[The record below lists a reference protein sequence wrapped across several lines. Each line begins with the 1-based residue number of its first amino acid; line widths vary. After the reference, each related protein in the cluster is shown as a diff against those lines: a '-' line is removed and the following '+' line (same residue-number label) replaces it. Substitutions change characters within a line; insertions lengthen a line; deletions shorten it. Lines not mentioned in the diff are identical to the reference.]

1 MTTPGP
7 GGVIGDASILV
18 TADTTPAA
26 LALRGLRRD
35 ADGQLRDLR
44 GRFVSESRLINNSL
58 RTTTSST
65 DKMTEAVS
73 GLADAAALLSPA
85 LIPIAVQA
93 APIAASVGAAAVAV
107 GVFAAAA
114 AGQVAAMTEAAD
126 AEKKYQDA
134 VDEHGATSKEAS
146 EAQSAYV
153 RQIQKMPPATRTAA
167 AALSSLKDQYQDW
180 SDALAGD
187 TMPVAT
193 KALQALSAVFPK
205 MTPLVQGTST
215 QLDRFVTIAAGSFAS
230 PGFDALNARFTQ
242 FATGAL
248 GKANDAIVHFLR
260 TVDTGKISG
269 GISEFMDYVHENG
282 PLVRET
288 LRNVMEALSNVAR
301 GAANA
306 GPGMLTL
313 VNAFAGLVASVPPGV
328 ITTLLQL
335 SVALK
340 GVRLAAAAL
349 AAVTGAQATANLTA
363 FVRSARFGG
372 VAAAVSGVAQ
382 RMTTLQRVA
391 GSLGVLAVVAVG
403 IDELAKKAR
412 GAPPD
417 VDRLTGSLKQ
427 LAVTGKFT
435 GELKDTFADVDG
447 FVAKIN
453 QLGAES
459 KALEKA
465 KPFTAFA
472 GLGAFTDTAIGKV
485 DDLVRGTKSLGA
497 TKDDIAAV
505 DQALADL
512 VKNGQAAVAADAV
525 KRLSAAYAK
534 GGKDATEFTSKLDT
548 YKSAVADAA
557 SEQQAAAAAMGL
569 FGTQAQA
576 TSAKLAEQKQ
586 SADGLRQAVQALND
600 VNRAAA
606 GAQNAFEQA
615 IDDTSKAAQE
625 NAGALRMSHGQL
637 DLNSQ
642 KARDAEAALRDL
654 AAKTDEAA
662 AANRESTNSWSGA
675 LGIYER
681 GRKKLIENAM
691 AMGLSRAEAKK
702 LADQILKTPD
712 KTAYL
717 KGNLEDL
724 QHKLADAK
732 SRLAKAPASK
742 TTALR
747 ADISNLT
754 YEVNRAKLALGQLR
768 DRTVYINAHMYVTGS
783 SQARAAV
790 STAGAGRVFEYATG
804 GLVGFPAGGRVRGA
818 GTGTSDSIL
827 ARVSNGEYVIPAARV
842 QQYGQPMF
850 DQIRAGTLATARP
863 AAAGPS
869 WPSLGV
875 GTSRPAPT
883 VNMTYTYQLNFTN
896 TGVLGS
902 RREVENWLTESLD
915 RLRIQGRLPRG
926 VAS

>member
-1 MTTPGP
+1 MTTPS
-7 GGVIGDASILV
+7 GGLVGDATIRV

-26 LALRGLRRD
+26 VALRGLTRD
-35 ADGQLRDLR
+35 ANGQLRDLR
-44 GRFVSESRLINNSL
+44 GRFVSETRLINNSL

-65 DKMTEAVS
+65 DRMTEAVG
-73 GLADAAALLSPA
+73 GLRDAAALLSPA

-114 AGQVAAMTEAAD
+114 AGQATAITEAAD

-146 EAQSAYV
+146 EAQNAYV
-153 RQIQKMPPATRTAA
+153 RQVQKMPPATRTAA
-167 AALSSLKDQYQDW
+167 AALSSLKDQYQNW

-193 KALQALSAVFPK
+193 KAFQTFSAVFPK
-205 MTPLVQGTST
+205 LTPLVQGTST

-230 PGFDALNARFTQ
+230 PGFDALIDRFST

-248 GKANDAIVHFLR
+248 SKANDAIVHFLR
-260 TVDTGKISG
+260 TADTGKISG
-269 GISEFMDYVHENG
+269 GISEFMDYVHQNG
-282 PLVRET
+282 PLVRDT
-288 LRNVMEALSNVAR
+288 LRNVMEALANVAR

-328 ITTLLQL
+328 ITTMLQL
-335 SVALK
+335 AVALK

-349 AAVTGAQATANLTA
+349 AAVTGAQATASLTA
-363 FVRSARFGG
+363 FIRSARFGG
-372 VAAAVSGVAQ
+372 VAAAVSGVTQ

-417 VDRLTGSLKQ
+417 VDRLAGSLKQ
-427 LAVTGKFT
+427 LAGTGAFS
-435 GELKDTFADVDG
+435 GELKSTFGSIDG
-447 FVAKIN
+447 LVGKFR

-459 KALEKA
+459 KQLEQL
-465 KPFTAFA
+465 KPLTAFSGFGSVFDSA
-472 GLGAFTDTAIGKV
+472 VTKL
-485 DDLVRGTKSLGA
+485 DDLTRGTKSLGA
-497 TKDDIAAV
+497 TRADVEAV

-512 VKNGQAAVAADAV
+512 VKNGQADVAAAAV
-525 KRLSAAYAK
+525 KRLSVEYAK
-534 GGKDATEFTSKLDT
+534 GGKSTAEFTSKLDT

-557 SEQQAAAAAMGL
+557 SEQQAAADAMGL
-569 FGTQAQA
+569 FGTQAQQ

-600 VNRAAA
+600 VNRAAS
-606 GAQNAFEQA
+606 GAQNAFEQS
-615 IDDTSKAAQE
+615 IDDASKAAQE
-625 NAGALRMSHGQL
+625 NAGALKMSHGQL

-662 AANRESTNSWSGA
+662 AANRESTNSWAGA
-675 LGIYER
+675 IGIYER

-724 QHKLADAK
+724 QRKLADAK

-742 TTALR
+742 TTAIR

-754 YEVNRAKLALGQLR
+754 YEINRAKLALGQLR
-768 DRTVYINAHMYVTGS
+768 GKTVYIQAHMYVTGS
-783 SQARAAV
+783 AEARSAV
-790 STAGAGRVFEYATG
+790 STSGAGRVFEYASG
-804 GLVGFPAGGRVRGA
+804 GLVGFPSGGRVRGA

-863 AAAGPS
+863 ATAPS
-869 WPSLGV
+869 WTSLGV
-875 GTSRPAPT
+875 GSSRTSTVMNITWAPQI
-883 VNMTYTYQLNFTN
+883 NLTN
-896 TGVLGS
+896 SGVIGS
-902 RREVENWLTESLD
+902 KREVENWLTASLEQ
-915 RLRIQGRLPRG
+915 LRRTGRLPMGATR
-926 VAS
+926 